1 MSDPLD
7 YERKLPPLEPLNRF
21 DPTPSSQGLL
31 MSLAVAIFVGA
42 CCILLVLA
50 MD

>member
-1 MSDPLD
+1 MPDPLD

-21 DPTPSSQGLL
+21 DPTPPSRGLL
-31 MSLAVAIFVGA
+31 ISLAVAVLLAA